1 MIHFEGKIALV
12 TGGTRGIGRAIAE
25 KLNDLG
31 AEVIVTGR
39 GPMCTDNLGM
49 LRYLSADFSKKDK
62 LISFCDQLAS
72 MSDLDIVVNNAGIN
86 HIDRI
91 EDYPVDRFEEVM
103 AINYSAVYHI
113 SQAAAKSMLASG
125 REGRIVNIG
134 SIWATQTREGRS
146 AYCASKAG
154 VTGMTRAIATDL
166 APKGILVNTLSP
178 GFVQTELTER
188 TMGAEAISEVSKQ
201 IPLGR
206 LASPEEIAEVVA
218 FLASSSNTYLTGQNI
233 VVDGGF
239 TNI

>member
-39 GPMCTDNLGM
+39 SPMCTDNLGM
-49 LRYLSADFSKKDK
+49 LRYLTADFSKKDK

-91 EDYPVDRFEEVM
+91 EDYPADRFEEVM
-103 AINYSAVYHI
+103 AVNYSAVYHI

-125 REGRIVNIG
+125 RKGRIVNIG
-134 SIWATQTREGRS
+134 SIWATHTREGRS

-166 APKGILVNTLSP
+166 ALKGILVNTLSP
-178 GFVQTELTER
+178 GFVHTELTER

-206 LASPEEIAEVVA
+206 LAKPEEIAEVVA

>member
-25 KLNDLG
+25 TLNDLG

-39 GPMCTDNLGM
+39 SPMCTDNLGK
-49 LRYLSADFSKKDK
+49 LRYLTADLSNKDK
-62 LISFCDQLAS
+62 LFSFCDQVAS

-86 HIDRI
+86 HIERI

-103 AINYSAVYHI
+103 AVNYSAVYHI

-125 REGRIVNIG
+125 RKGRIVNIG
-134 SIWATQTREGRS
+134 SIWATHTLEGRS

-188 TMGAEAISEVSKQ
+188 TMGAEAISKVSKQ

-206 LASPEEIAEVVA
+206 LANPEEIAEVVA